1 MPSYPYPR
9 KSAFSPDGDK
19 VAVSLGSRGVAVV
32 SLSSGTELWSNNA
45 KEFSASVA
53 YSPDGTR
60 VASGYDD
67 GDICIWNAATGALLL
82 TISGGYTARWT
93 LRVPALTYTVD
104 GGRLISGWGFPQVI
118 VWNATTGTLL
128 KKLDQPTQYFPP
140 PMCHQM
146 GCTSRVWLLPIRAS
160 LTPLTS
166 TKLSDYSLHKTILI
180 VKYTN
185 GFSFN
190 HDWSKLVAVGKG
202 SMRVYMVESGN
213 LAESYTMPTS
223 ETGAVSYSHKSDIII
238 TAEWSSNA
246 GVHLWDHLAT
256 PAPATPAP
264 ATAAPETPAP
274 ATPAPPSPSPATP
287 APGTP
292 LPPTPTPVP
301 VSCVEADTVA
311 GVCRAGASR
320 HCVLLIQHSGRVL
333 SVGYSPDGT
342 QIAAGGSDGVVRVFS
357 AATGAQL
364 RSLGCGGFAAHDVAF
379 SPDGGR
385 IAAGGVGGRAVLCD
399 ATTGAVLL
407 ELEQGAAGAGPV
419 RRVRFSP
426 DGRLVVVAGAG
437 QVTRV
442 YDAVAGVR
450 PHQIVYRH
458 AREVA
463 FVPPA
468 AGGGGSVARV
478 AAVMAMVHAEA
489 DEAVHVFAV
498 DNGEQDA
505 AVVSVG
511 ARVTALSFSPGGDE
525 LARGMDDGTVR
536 VGLWAG
542 SSAASE
548 RLRLQHASGIVFDVQ
563 HSPDGRLVA
572 AAGVGPVAVW
582 GTSTGAPVA
591 ALLGHTGGVHRLS
604 FSPNGT
610 RVATAGHHGQLL
622 VWDVSGL

>member
-1 MPSYPYPR
+1 M
-9 KSAFSPDGDK
+9 
-19 VAVSLGSRGVAVV
+19 
-32 SLSSGTELWSNNA
+32 
-45 KEFSASVA
+45 
-53 YSPDGTR
+53 
-60 VASGYDD
+60 
-67 GDICIWNAATGALLL
+67 
-82 TISGGYTARWT
+82 
-93 LRVPALTYTVD
+93 
-104 GGRLISGWGFPQVI
+104 
-118 VWNATTGTLL
+118 
-128 KKLDQPTQYFPP
+128 
-140 PMCHQM
+140 
-146 GCTSRVWLLPIRAS
+146 
-160 LTPLTS
+160 
-166 TKLSDYSLHKTILI
+166 
-180 VKYTN
+180 
-185 GFSFN
+185 
-190 HDWSKLVAVGKG
+190 
-202 SMRVYMVESGN
+202 
-213 LAESYTMPTS
+213 
-223 ETGAVSYSHKSDIII
+223 
-238 TAEWSSNA
+238 
-246 GVHLWDHLAT
+246 
-256 PAPATPAP
+256 
-264 ATAAPETPAP
+264 
-274 ATPAPPSPSPATP
+274 
-287 APGTP
+287 
-292 LPPTPTPVP
+292 
-301 VSCVEADTVA
+301 
-311 GVCRAGASR
+311 
-320 HCVLLIQHSGRVL
+320 
-333 SVGYSPDGT
+333 
-342 QIAAGGSDGVVRVFS
+342 FS

-407 ELEQGAAGAGPV
+407 ELEQGGAGAGPV

-442 YDAVAGVR
+442 YDAVTRAPPEQALRG
-450 PHQIVYRH
+450 H

-478 AAVMAMVHAEA
+478 AAVMAMVHAET

-498 DNGEQDA
+498 NNGEQDA

-542 SSAASE
+542 SSAESAANE
-548 RLRLQHASGIVFDVQ
+548 RLRLQHASGFVFDVQ
-563 HSPDGRLVA
+563 HSPDGGLVA

-582 GTSTGAPVA
+582 GTSTGAQVA

-610 RVATAGHHGQLL
+610 RVATAGHDGQLL